1 MMTAYELADELEKA
15 GTVNWNHLKEA
26 AALLRSQADGIE
38 KLLEIAKSIDETLGN
53 VPK

>member
-1 MMTAYELADELEKA
+1 MNAYEIADELEKPNSVDWS
-15 GTVNWNHLKEA
+15 TIKLA
-26 AALLRSQADGIE
+26 AAMLRSQADGIE